1 MTQMNLLYDYDSRL
15 EFIFQTGGPAARRPE
30 PDPAMDTRDLA
41 AFVAVADTASFS
53 LAAAQLHLT
62 QPAISKRIAALEA
75 EVGRPL
81 FDRVAR
87 RVILTDAGRTLL
99 PYARQVMLDIE
110 DGRRALT
117 RLTGAVRGRLSIG
130 TSHHIGLHR
139 LPPVLRSYTERYPDV
154 DLDIH
159 FMDSEVACEAVLAG
173 TLELGIVTLPLQPI
187 PNLEMLGIWSD
198 PLEVVVSPQHA
209 LAAADGPLEVR
220 NLAEHAAVL
229 PDAATYTQRVIK
241 AELEKHGVQP
251 QIRLATNYLETLKM
265 LVAIGLGWSVL
276 PRSMIDASICA
287 IRVQGLSLSRELG
300 VVWHAR
306 RTHSGPAEAL
316 IGECQGS
323 VADGQLHLEPHPPAT
338 KQR

>member
-1 MTQMNLLYDYDSRL
+1 MNAIPYWNSLLRPDSPFFR
-15 EFIFQTGGPAARRPE
+15 QTWQLS
-30 PDPAMDTRDLA
+30 MDTRDLG
-41 AFVAVADTASFS
+41 AFVAVAETASFS
-53 LAAAQLHLT
+53 LAATKLHLT
-62 QPAISKRIAALEA
+62 QPAISKRVAALEA

-159 FMDSEVACEAVLAG
+159 FMDSEVACEAVVAG

-187 PNLEMLGIWSD
+187 PNLEMLSIWQD
-198 PLEVVVSPQHA
+198 PLEVVVSPQHP
-209 LAAADGPLEVR
+209 LVGVPDLEVR
-220 NLAEHAAVL
+220 NLADHAAVL

-276 PRSMIDASICA
+276 PRSMLDASICA
-287 IRVQGLSLSRELG
+287 IRVRDLALSRELG

-323 VADGQLHLEPHPPAT
+323 VADEEHPQKPHPSAT
-338 KQR
+338 KRR